1 MVPVCV
7 HGVCEHVCVVSTS
20 VCVCVILCVHRVC
33 VFVSACM
40 CDVSVCIHVEER
52 CAGGQRNRNEGKDGR
67 KPKTIFPLSELMS
80 PMGPGRFLRL
90 EISHEE
96 SQTQHCPD

>member
-67 KPKTIFPLSELMS
+67 KPIFATSIYAANLSTTYITNYKAVLQQK
-80 PMGPGRFLRL
+80 
-90 EISHEE
+90 IK
-96 SQTQHCPD
+96 